1 MQFISYNTEALSYL
15 ANIPSEYQE
24 VEYIQS
30 DGSQL
35 IKSGVYITT
44 T

>member
-15 ANIPSEYQE
+15 ANIPLEYQE

-30 DGSQL
+30 SGSQ
-35 IKSGVYITT
+35 YINT
-44 T
+44 